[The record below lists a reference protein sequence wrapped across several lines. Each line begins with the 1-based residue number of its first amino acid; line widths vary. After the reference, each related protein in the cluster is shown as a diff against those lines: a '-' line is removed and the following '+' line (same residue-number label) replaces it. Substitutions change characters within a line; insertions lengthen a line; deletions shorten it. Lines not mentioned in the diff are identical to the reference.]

1 MTQDLRFGVLTL
13 QDIPWEDELK
23 RWKQIDNLGFD
34 SVWLADHFV
43 NYMNP
48 SAPWFESWTLLSALA
63 SHTSRIR
70 IGTLVT
76 SAPLRNPAVLARQAM
91 TVDHI
96 SGGRL
101 NLGLGAGAPGAE
113 DPVYSMTGIAD
124 WAPPERVGRFRE
136 QVEII
141 DHCLSERV
149 TNYDGKYYTH
159 ENTTIIPAPVQQ
171 PRPPITI
178 GAMGKSMLKIAATYA
193 DTWNTIG
200 GNFQD
205 PPEVMMKN
213 VKEQN
218 EYLDKHCEKIKR
230 DPTSLRR
237 SLLVWGIEAE
247 SAFQSEEDFIDII
260 KRYRALGI
268 SEFIFY
274 YPFFKPEQIPIF
286 EKIAKEVIPTLR
298 KSS

>member
-13 QDIPWEDELK
+13 QDIPWKDELK
-23 RWKQIDNLGFD
+23 RWKQIENLGFD

-91 TVDHI
+91 TLDHI

-101 NLGLGAGAPGAE
+101 NLGLGAGASGAE
-113 DPVYSMTGIAD
+113 DPVYAMTGIED

-136 QVEII
+136 QIEII
-141 DHCLSERV
+141 NQCLRERV
-149 TNYDGKYYTH
+149 TSYDGRYYKL
-159 ENTTIIPAPVQQ
+159 ENTTIFPAPVQQ

-200 GNFQD
+200 GDFRD
-205 PPEVMMKN
+205 PPDIMMKN

-230 DPTSLRR
+230 DPISLRR

-247 SAFQSEEDFIDII
+247 SAFESEEDFIDVI
-260 KRYRALGI
+260 KRYQAIGI
-268 SEFIFY
+268 SEFLFY